1 MKILVGYKRVVDY
14 NVRIQVKPDGSGVA
28 TEGVK
33 LSPNPF
39 DDIAL
44 EEALRLRE
52 KNIATDVIVATIGP
66 ADAQAH
72 LRNGLAMGANRAIHV
87 VTDKA
92 IQPLTAARAFLKL
105 VEKEQPQIVLLGKQ
119 AIDDDCS
126 QTGQMLAALWGKA
139 QATFASKL
147 EVNGTVA
154 RVTRE
159 VDAGLEVIDVDL
171 PAVITTDL
179 RLNEPRF
186 IKLPDIMKAKSK
198 PLETIAFDTL
208 GVDSGDH
215 HQVTRYA
222 PPPKRQKGVMV
233 KDVGELV
240 AALKAKGLL

>member
-14 NVRIQVKPDGSGVA
+14 NVRIQVKPDGSGVV

-44 EEALRLRE
+44 EEALRLRD
-52 KNIATDVIVATIGP
+52 KGIATEVIVATLGP
-66 ADAQAH
+66 ADCQAH

-87 VTDKA
+87 VTDQA
-92 IQPLTAARAFLKL
+92 VQPLTAARALLKL

-119 AIDDDCS
+119 AIDDDAN
-126 QTGQMLAALWGKA
+126 QTGQMLATLWGRP

-147 EVNGTVA
+147 EVAGGTA
-154 RVTRE
+154 TVTRE
-159 VDAGLEVIDVDL
+159 VDAGLETLEVQL
-171 PAVITTDL
+171 PAVVTTDL

-198 PLETIAFDTL
+198 PLETIAFADL
-208 GVDSGDH
+208 GVEAGDH
-215 HQVTRYA
+215 LKTTAYA
-222 PPPKRQKGVMV
+222 PPPKRSKGVMV
-233 KDVGELV
+233 KDVAELV
-240 AALKAKGLL
+240 AALKAKGLA